1 MKYQLNLTVNIGSFC
16 NEDGGEWRGAQKSE
30 AKQEQRAYLP
40 TVRLTAKLI
49 D

>member
-1 MKYQLNLTVNIGSFC
+1 M
-16 NEDGGEWRGAQKSE
+16 EGGRGGAQKSE